1 LKKNIFFIKNCNLL
15 IHNPPYRTSKLQER
29 PSALKREYPA
39 PQNMKFLSFF
49 YFCGLFSSSWI
60 PIQSGSETLPSIN
73 FHGKEEMENF
83 VTSLV
88 PVFEL
93 RLLQAA
99 QGGVLVGQFVLP
111 DGDLRLQLFQALV
124 GLHQLAVSDSL
135 KKSLLIMTVFKTES
149 VLLQLSACGQGP
161 QQALPKRELLK

>member
-1 LKKNIFFIKNCNLL
+1 
-15 IHNPPYRTSKLQER
+15 
-29 PSALKREYPA
+29 
-39 PQNMKFLSFF
+39 
-49 YFCGLFSSSWI
+49 
-60 PIQSGSETLPSIN
+60 
-73 FHGKEEMENF
+73 MENF

>member
-1 LKKNIFFIKNCNLL
+1 
-15 IHNPPYRTSKLQER
+15 
-29 PSALKREYPA
+29 
-39 PQNMKFLSFF
+39 MKFLIFF
-49 YFCGLFSSSWI
+49 SIFVRHFRPPG
-60 PIQSGSETLPSIN
+60 SGSNPDPKHCLPTN
-73 FHGKEEMENF
+73 FHGREEIENF

-99 QGGVLVGQFVLP
+99 QGGVLMGQFVLP

-135 KKSLLIMTVFKTES
+135 
-149 VLLQLSACGQGP
+149 
-161 QQALPKRELLK
+161 